1 MKNYK
6 LVWRNENS
14 QELDLNYG
22 NTKIKT
28 EFDDLKDAYNAFKK
42 LDVNSFDFEEGHEYE
57 LCKIVDG
64 EHTDWSDEE
73 LKSINQPLNSW
84 VIKSQNPIIMKNV
97 NLNLGMY
104 EQRLSSDLNKLQEI
118 FAYADD
124 VQLYD
129 VSKSFNGHGHYR
141 INLELIINGIT
152 KKFTTVIDTM
162 TVIDDWNDEDGN
174 VTSET
179 IMYVIGKFEDQI
191 DEYLI
196 EISEKA

>member
-42 LDVNSFDFEEGHEYE
+42 LDVNSFDFEEGDEYE

-64 EHTDWSDEE
+64 EHTDWIDEE
-73 LKSINQPLNSW
+73 LKSINQPLNTL
-84 VIKSQNPIIMKNV
+84 VIKSLNQPIMKNV

-118 FAYADD
+118 FANADD

-152 KKFTTVIDTM
+152 KKFTTVIDMM

-174 VTSET
+174 VTADT

-196 EISEKA
+196 EVSEKA

>member
-1 MKNYK
+1 MKK
-6 LVWRNENS
+6 
-14 QELDLNYG
+14 
-22 NTKIKT
+22 
-28 EFDDLKDAYNAFKK
+28 
-42 LDVNSFDFEEGHEYE
+42 
-57 LCKIVDG
+57 
-64 EHTDWSDEE
+64 
-73 LKSINQPLNSW
+73 
-84 VIKSQNPIIMKNV
+84 V

-104 EQRLSSDLNKLQEI
+104 EQRLFSNLVKLQEI
-118 FAYADD
+118 FANADD

-141 INLELIINGIT
+141 VNLELIINGIT
-152 KKFTTVIDTM
+152 KTFSTVIDVM
-162 TVIDDWNDEDGN
+162 TVIDDWNDEDGD

>member
-1 MKNYK
+1 
-6 LVWRNENS
+6 
-14 QELDLNYG
+14 
-22 NTKIKT
+22 
-28 EFDDLKDAYNAFKK
+28 
-42 LDVNSFDFEEGHEYE
+42 
-57 LCKIVDG
+57 
-64 EHTDWSDEE
+64 
-73 LKSINQPLNSW
+73 
-84 VIKSQNPIIMKNV
+84 MKNV

-152 KKFTTVIDTM
+152 KKFTTVIDMM